1 MKILVAGGSGLLGR
15 ALVAALRR
23 DRHQVAILTRTPRH
37 ADDVLWSTEREPGGW
52 TTAVESAD
60 AVINLAGAPIAAGR
74 WTEARKAEIIGSRTR
89 STALLVAAIRNAAT
103 PPRLINGSAI
113 GFYGS
118 RGDEPLTEASG
129 PGDDFLARVCIAWEA
144 EASKAADVARVVLL
158 RTGVVLSPE
167 GGALPQLALPF
178 RLFAG
183 GPIGSGKQYVS
194 WIHIAD
200 WVALVQW
207 ALATAVAGPLNA
219 TAPAPVNNASF
230 ARALGRALRRPA
242 LLPAPAFALRL
253 AMGEMADAM
262 ILGGQRVLPA
272 KAESLGFRFS
282 YPALGPALAAIYG
295 RP

>member
-1 MKILVAGGSGLLGR
+1 MKVLIAGGSGLLGR
-15 ALVAALRR
+15 ALITALRQ
-23 DRHQVAILTRTPRH
+23 DQHQVAVLTRTPRH
-37 ADDVLWSTEREPGGW
+37 PEDVLWSLDREPGGGW

-74 WTEARKAEIIGSRTR
+74 WTEARKAEIRGSRTR
-89 STALLVAAIRNAAT
+89 STSLLVTAIRNAAT
-103 PPRLINGSAI
+103 PPRLINASAV

-129 PGDDFLARVCIAWEA
+129 PGDDFLARVCIEWEA

-158 RTGVVLSPE
+158 RTGVVLSKE

-183 GPIGSGKQYVS
+183 GPIGSGRQYIS
-194 WIHIAD
+194 WIHIDD
-200 WVALVQW
+200 WVALVRW
-207 ALATAVAGPLNA
+207 ALGTAVAGPLNA
-219 TAPAPVNNASF
+219 TAPMPVTNAEF

-242 LLPAPAFALRL
+242 LVPAPAFALRL

-262 ILGGQRVLPA
+262 VLGGQRVLPA

-282 YPALGPALAAIYG
+282 YPALGPALASIYG
-295 RP
+295 